1 MTALTDTGT
10 GAAADVSLEPLPLWD
25 ALLERWIAFC
35 DVRKGSR
42 ETYRRAVNAFR
53 SWLKPPSPTI

>member
-25 ALLERWIAFC
+25 ALLGAG
-35 DVRKGSR
+35 KLTGG
-42 ETYRRAVNAFR
+42 R
-53 SWLKPPSPTI
+53 STPSFHG